1 MKSLTQTFN
10 KKQKLV
16 VVIVVILSVAIGFWK
31 WRDTFFNTYYPD
43 DTSIQGQ
50 LFPNVANTKI
60 ETVENVLPFSDVKYD
75 KIIIRIGSLSSEYD
89 DSNQSSKANNIINR
103 KTLDENF
110 KQWLKEAFDEEEAKK
125 ISDHIEVYYRGEKID
140 EISY

>member
-1 MKSLTQTFN
+1 M
-10 KKQKLV
+10 
-16 VVIVVILSVAIGFWK
+16 GFWK

-110 KQWLKEAFDEEEAKK
+110 IQWLIEAFDEEEAKK
-125 ISDHIEVYYRGEKID
+125 ISDHIEVYYRGEIIS

>member
-1 MKSLTQTFN
+1 
-10 KKQKLV
+10 
-16 VVIVVILSVAIGFWK
+16 IVFWK

-43 DTSIQGQ
+43 DNSIQGQ

-75 KIIIRIGSLSSEYD
+75 KIIIRICSLSSEYD

-103 KTLDENF
+103 KTL
-110 KQWLKEAFDEEEAKK
+110 
-125 ISDHIEVYYRGEKID
+125 
-140 EISY
+140 

>member
-1 MKSLTQTFN
+1 MNSLNFSFT
-10 KKQKLV
+10 KKQK
-16 VVIVVILSVAIGFWK
+16 VILILVIILSLAIGFWK

-60 ETVENVLPFSDVKYD
+60 ETVENVLPFSDMKYD

-110 KQWLKEAFDEEEAKK
+110 IQWLIEAFDEEEAKK
-125 ISDHIEVYYRGEKID
+125 ISDHIEVYYRGEIIS

>member
-1 MKSLTQTFN
+1 MNSLNFSFT
-10 KKQKLV
+10 KKQK
-16 VVIVVILSVAIGFWK
+16 VILILVIILSLAIGFWK
-31 WRDTFFNTYYPD
+31 WRDSFFNTYYPD

-110 KQWLKEAFDEEEAKK
+110 IQWLIKAFDEEEAKK
-125 ISDHIEVYYRGEKID
+125 ISDHIEVYYRGEIIS

>member
-1 MKSLTQTFN
+1 MKSLTQTFT

-31 WRDTFFNTYYPD
+31 WRDSFFNTYYPD

-110 KQWLKEAFDEEEAKK
+110 IQWLIEAFDEEEAKK
-125 ISDHIEVYYRGEKID
+125 ISDHIEVYYRGEIIS

>member
-1 MKSLTQTFN
+1 MNSLNFSFT
-10 KKQKLV
+10 KKQK
-16 VVIVVILSVAIGFWK
+16 VILILVIILSLAIGFWK

-60 ETVENVLPFSDVKYD
+60 ENVENVLPFSDVKYD

-110 KQWLKEAFDEEEAKK
+110 IQWLIEAFDEEEAKK
-125 ISDHIEVYYRGEKID
+125 ISDHIEVYYRGEIIS

>member
-1 MKSLTQTFN
+1 MKSLTQNFT

-60 ETVENVLPFSDVKYD
+60 ETVENVLPFSNVKYD

-110 KQWLKEAFDEEEAKK
+110 KQWLIEAFDEEEAKK

>member
-1 MKSLTQTFN
+1 MKSLTQTFT

-31 WRDTFFNTYYPD
+31 WRDSFFNTYYPD

-110 KQWLKEAFDEEEAKK
+110 IQWLIEAFDEEEAKK
-125 ISDHIEVYYRGEKID
+125 ISDHIEVYYRGEITS

>member
-1 MKSLTQTFN
+1 M
-10 KKQKLV
+10 
-16 VVIVVILSVAIGFWK
+16 
-31 WRDTFFNTYYPD
+31 
-43 DTSIQGQ
+43 
-50 LFPNVANTKI
+50 FPNVANTKI

-110 KQWLKEAFDEEEAKK
+110 IQWLIEAFDEEEAKN
-125 ISDHIEVYYRGEKID
+125 IRSYRSVLSWRNNKRN
-140 EISY
+140 

>member
-1 MKSLTQTFN
+1 MNSLNFSFT
-10 KKQKLV
+10 KKQK
-16 VVIVVILSVAIGFWK
+16 VILILVIILSLAIGFWK

-110 KQWLKEAFDEEEAKK
+110 IQWLIEAFDEEEAKK
-125 ISDHIEVYYRGEKID
+125 ISDHIEVYYRGEIIS

>member
-1 MKSLTQTFN
+1 MKSLTQTFT

-110 KQWLKEAFDEEEAKK
+110 IQWLIEAFDEEEAKK
-125 ISDHIEVYYRGEKID
+125 ISDHIKVYYRGEIIS

>member
-1 MKSLTQTFN
+1 MNSLNFSFT
-10 KKQKLV
+10 KKQK
-16 VVIVVILSVAIGFWK
+16 VILILVIILSLAIGFWK
-31 WRDTFFNTYYPD
+31 WRDSFFNTYYPD

-110 KQWLKEAFDEEEAKK
+110 IQWLIEAFDEEEAKK
-125 ISDHIEVYYRGEKID
+125 ISDHIEVYYRGEIIS

>member
-1 MKSLTQTFN
+1 MKSLTPTFT

-50 LFPNVANTKI
+50 LFPNIANTKI

-110 KQWLKEAFDEEEAKK
+110 KQWLIKAFDEEEAKK

>member
-1 MKSLTQTFN
+1 MNSLNFSFT
-10 KKQKLV
+10 KKQK
-16 VVIVVILSVAIGFWK
+16 VILILVIILSLAIGFWK

-50 LFPNVANTKI
+50 LFPNIANTKI

-110 KQWLKEAFDEEEAKK
+110 KQWLIEAFDEEEAKK
-125 ISDHIEVYYRGEKID
+125 ISDHIEVYYRGEKIS

>member
-1 MKSLTQTFN
+1 MNSLNFSFT
-10 KKQKLV
+10 KKQK
-16 VVIVVILSVAIGFWK
+16 VILILVIILSLAIGFWK
-31 WRDTFFNTYYPD
+31 WRGTFFNTYYPD

-60 ETVENVLPFSDVKYD
+60 ETVENVLPFSNVKYD

-110 KQWLKEAFDEEEAKK
+110 IQWLIEAFDEEEAKK
-125 ISDHIEVYYRGEKID
+125 ISDHIEVYYRGEIIS

>member
-1 MKSLTQTFN
+1 MKSLTQTFT

-31 WRDTFFNTYYPD
+31 WRDSFFNTYYPD

-110 KQWLKEAFDEEEAKK
+110 IQWLIEAFDEEEAKK
-125 ISDHIEVYYRGEKID
+125 ISDHIEVYYRGEIISK
-140 EISY
+140 ISY

>member
-1 MKSLTQTFN
+1 MNSLNFSFT
-10 KKQKLV
+10 KKQK
-16 VVIVVILSVAIGFWK
+16 VILILVIILSLAIGFWK

-110 KQWLKEAFDEEEAKK
+110 IQWLIEAFDEEEGKK
-125 ISDHIEVYYRGEKID
+125 ISDHIEVYYRGEIIS